1 MAQSDASSFGAQLI
15 DLALQSGAEA
25 AEVFTERSLNRPV
38 LFEANAL
45 KQIETRDSEGI
56 SLRLWVE
63 GRPGLAVTHGEMEPQ
78 RLVDTAIALSQL
90 NEPELIEL
98 TNIPPEIATAEYGQ
112 PVAVQQLVDW
122 GKTALSGLLMP
133 EFSDLQCVLELD
145 TETCTT
151 ELLNSKGIVCR
162 YTSHLT
168 SVYGSAEWVRGEDFL
183 CIEAEQTRHDTL
195 DIDDFIENMV
205 KRLRWAKSRSSS
217 PQGKVPVLFAGKAAD
232 LLWTTVEAALSSK
245 RVIENASPWSDRL
258 SEPIVSPLL
267 TLFQDPYVGPFG
279 CPFDDEGTATRRVKF
294 IHKGELQLFYTD
306 RTTGKQLGCGSTGNG
321 FRPGL
326 ERYPSPGLFNLM
338 VLPGKHSF
346 DDLVAKIQDGLIVDQ
361 FLGDSGSI
369 SGDFDISVDLGYRVK
384 KGKIVGR
391 VKDTLVSGNV
401 YEALNQVIALGND
414 ATWYGSCYTP
424 SILVNGLSV
433 TA

>member
-1 MAQSDASSFGAQLI
+1 MVQSDASSFAAQLI
-15 DLALQSGAEA
+15 DVALQSGAEA

-45 KQIETRDSEGI
+45 KQIETRDSEGV

-63 GRPGLAVTHGEMEPQ
+63 GRPGLAVTYGAMEPQ
-78 RLVDTAIALSQL
+78 KLVDTAIALSEL
-90 NEPELIEL
+90 NDPEPIEL
-98 TNIPPEIATAEYGQ
+98 TDVLPEIAYGEYGK
-112 PVAVQQLVDW
+112 PVEVPQLLDW
-122 GKTALSGLLMP
+122 GKTALSGLLTP

-151 ELLNSKGIVCR
+151 ELRNSKGLACR
-162 YTSHLT
+162 YISHLT

-195 DIDDFIENMV
+195 DIDDFVDNMV
-205 KRLRWAKSRSSS
+205 KRLRWAKTRSAT
-217 PQGKVPVLFAGKAAD
+217 PMGRMPVLFAGKAAD

-245 RVIENASPWSDRL
+245 RVIENASPWSDL
-258 SEPIVSPLL
+258 LGEPVVSPLL
-267 TLFQDPYVGPFG
+267 TLIQDPYIGPFG
-279 CPFDDEGTATRRVKF
+279 CPFDDEGISTRRVKF
-294 IHKGELQLFYTD
+294 IQEGELKLFYTD

-338 VLPGKHSF
+338 VLPGKDSF
-346 DDLVAKIQDGLIVDQ
+346 DDLVAKMPNGLIVDQ

-369 SGDFDISVDLGYRVK
+369 SGDFAISVDLGYRVK
-384 KGKIVGR
+384 KGKVVGR

-401 YEALNQVIALGND
+401 YEVLNQVIALGND
-414 ATWYGSCYTP
+414 ATWHGSCYTP
-424 SILVNGLSV
+424 SILLDGLSV

>member
-1 MAQSDASSFGAQLI
+1 MAQSDASSFAAQLI
-15 DLALQSGAEA
+15 DVALQSGAEA

-56 SLRLWVE
+56 SLRLWMK
-63 GRPGLAVTHGEMEPQ
+63 GCPGLAVTHGEIEPQ
-78 RLVDTAIALSQL
+78 KLVDTAIALSQL
-90 NEPELIEL
+90 NEPESIEL
-98 TNIPPEIATAEYGQ
+98 TPVSPKISNAEYGK

-122 GKTALSGLLMP
+122 GKTALSGLLTP
-133 EFSDLQCVLELD
+133 AFSDLQCVLELD

-151 ELLNSKGIVCR
+151 ELLNSKGLACR
-162 YTSHLT
+162 YISHLT
-168 SVYGSAEWVRGEDFL
+168 SIYGSAEWVRGEDFL

-195 DIDDFIENMV
+195 DIADFVENMV
-205 KRLRWAKSRSSS
+205 KRLQWAKSRSSS
-217 PQGKVPVLFAGKAAD
+217 PMGRMPVLFAGKAAD

-258 SEPIVSPLL
+258 SEPVVSSLL
-267 TLFQDPYVGPFG
+267 TLFQDPYIGPFG
-279 CPFDDEGTATRRVKF
+279 CPFDDEGIATRRVKF
-294 IHKGELQLFYTD
+294 IQDGELQLFYTD

-338 VLPGKHSF
+338 VLPGKNSF
-346 DDLVAKIQDGLIVDQ
+346 DDLVANIQDGLIVDQ

-414 ATWYGSCYTP
+414 AAWYGSCYTP
-424 SILVNGLSV
+424 SILVDGLSV

>member
-1 MAQSDASSFGAQLI
+1 MAQSEVSSFAAQLI
-15 DLALQSGAEA
+15 DVALQAGAEA

-38 LFEANAL
+38 LFEANTL

-63 GRPGLAVTHGEMEPQ
+63 GRPGLAVTYGEIDPQ
-78 RLVDTAIALSQL
+78 KLVNTAIALSQL
-90 NEPELIEL
+90 NEPEPIEL
-98 TNIPPEIATAEYGQ
+98 TDTAPKIANGEYGK
-112 PVAVQQLVDW
+112 PVEVTQLVHW
-122 GKTALSGLLMP
+122 GKTALSGLLTP

-151 ELLNSKGIVCR
+151 ELLNSKGLACR
-162 YTSHLT
+162 YISHLT

-195 DIDDFIENMV
+195 DIADFVDNMV
-205 KRLRWAKSRSSS
+205 KRLRWAKSRSIT
-217 PQGKVPVLFAGKAAD
+217 PMGRMPVLFAGKAAD
-232 LLWTTVEAALSSK
+232 ILWTTAEAALSSK

-258 SEPIVSPLL
+258 GEPVVSPLL
-267 TLFQDPYVGPFG
+267 TLLQDPHIGPFG
-279 CPFDDEGTATRRVKF
+279 CPFDDEGISTRRVKF
-294 IHKGELQLFYTD
+294 IQDGELQLFYTD

-338 VLPGKHSF
+338 VAPGKDSF
-346 DDLVAKIQDGLIVDQ
+346 EDLVAQIQDGLIVDQ

-369 SGDFDISVDLGYRVK
+369 SGDFAISVDLGYRVK

-414 ATWYGSCYTP
+414 ATWHGSCYTP
-424 SILVNGLSV
+424 SILLDGLSV